1 MVNNYDKKN
10 TKKLLDSKKEQN
22 IEQLYV
28 NYINTL
34 VKTENLQNKLE
45 KVCSTMISKPKYLPS
60 KKTRCLNNYVNNM
73 MVKVMVMQNLI
84 NYISTNKKA

>member
-10 TKKLLDSKKEQN
+10 TQQLLHSKKEEN

-28 NYINTL
+28 NYINAL

-45 KVCSTMISKPKYLPS
+45 KMCSMMISNPKYLPS
-60 KKTRCLNNYVNNM
+60 KKTRGLNNYVNNM

-84 NYISTNKKA
+84 NYISTIK